1 MAIKYN
7 LKTAGPNLTSREIQ
21 EIPFATLTGVDVEYA
36 ENGEYTVNPPTG
48 FDGLS
53 SVNVTVDVPTTT
65 LGSTTVNPSTSQQ
78 VIEAATGTGFDTI
91 TVNAVTAAIDSNI
104 TAGNIK
110 KDVEILGITGT
121 FDPTPT
127 LETVTAGYTANG
139 TYTITASTGY
149 DGISSVEVTVDV
161 AGGASWGQQ
170 LTTYY
175 SIFASNTTM
184 TGADLTGF
192 VGSTLATS
200 AYHMFEGCSN
210 LESVPLFDTSNI
222 TNAAGMFMYCTSL
235 QTIPSFDF
243 SNITSCGN
251 MFRGCSNLTTLPQ
264 LNTPNVP
271 GMDRMFENCSSLTNV
286 GGFAHLGKAF
296 TSSQTVDLSYSSRLT
311 YQSIMNIINNLEQ
324 PDAAGVTPTLHLA
337 TAVYNLLSAED
348 IAIATGKGWSVTH

>member
-7 LKTAGPNLTSREIQ
+7 LKTAGPNLTSRQIQ

-127 LETVTAGYTANG
+127 LGTLTATANG
-139 TYTITASTGY
+139 TYAAGDYNY
-149 DGISSVEVTVDV
+149 DGFSEITVNVASSGGDCVDWSDIGWTCADVTNSGL
-161 AGGASWGQQ
+161 A
-170 LTTYY
+170 
-175 SIFASNTTM
+175 
-184 TGADLTGF
+184 ADI
-192 VGSTLATS
+192 
-200 AYHMFEGCSN
+200 AY
-210 LESVPLFDTSNI
+210 TK
-222 TNAAGMFMYCTSL
+222 SL
-235 QTIPSFDF
+235 ID
-243 SNITSCGN
+243 
-251 MFRGCSNLTTLPQ
+251 
-264 LNTPNVP
+264 
-271 GMDRMFENCSSLTNV
+271 
-286 GGFAHLGKAF
+286 
-296 TSSQTVDLSYSSRLT
+296 SQTT
-311 YQSIMNIINNLEQ
+311 
-324 PDAAGVTPTLHLA
+324 T
-337 TAVYNLLSAED
+337 
-348 IAIATGKGWSVTH
+348 